1 MLTKNGNVNK
11 SWKCKQT
18 VENVK
23 KNEIVYKTWKYI
35 KTKSKQ

>member
-1 MLTKNGNVNK
+1 MLTKNENVNK
-11 SWKCKQT
+11 SWNGKQT

-23 KNEIVYKTWKYI
+23 KIEVVYKTWKYI